1 MYARADL
8 GTFPYM
14 ANSFDPVA
22 DDDVTEEVPP
32 PELNPEG
39 KKQEQAQ
46 AGIADARLSGRLSKP
61 GPSFSLRIESQEL
74 NAHTEKRKTIEEVK
88 M

>member
-1 MYARADL
+1 LEHLTPDICSHTKYLLRVDL

-14 ANSFDPVA
+14 ANSFDLVA

-39 KKQEQAQ
+39 KKQDQVR
-46 AGIADARLSGRLSKP
+46 AGIDDARLSR
-61 GPSFSLRIESQEL
+61 
-74 NAHTEKRKTIEEVK
+74 

>member
-1 MYARADL
+1 
-8 GTFPYM
+8 M

-39 KKQEQAQ
+39 KKQDQAR
-46 AGIADARLSGRLSKP
+46 AGMDDARFFLGVEGSHGRLV
-61 GPSFSLRIESQEL
+61 SQE
-74 NAHTEKRKTIEEVK
+74 
-88 M
+88 